1 MRRGSLAPHAQL
13 TEHRTHMHGALSH
26 APRRTDL
33 AARFRSRIEYAR
45 LEREGVEGIHAR
57 QAGCVP
63 IGVEALV
70 KKVFDQ
76 MPASAGEGASEGVS
90 GRCP

>member
-1 MRRGSLAPHAQL
+1 MRRGSLAPHAHL
-13 TEHRTHMHGALSH
+13 TEHRTLKHGAPSH
-26 APRRTDL
+26 APRRADL
-33 AARFRSRIEYAR
+33 GALFRSLVAYAR
-45 LEREGVEGIHAR
+45 LERKGGEGLRAR

-63 IGVEALV
+63 IGAEAMS